1 MYVRMGV
8 RMSRTHLLA
17 APTTAATVAIAAAE
31 HAWVLFYDA
40 VDILLQLL
48 DALHALKDFAALAGR
63 QVVVPV
69 CARSH
74 SPPRARAPWGVSEA
88 AAEMAVVALV
98 ARPARARWS
107 IGDAVVLCI

>member
-48 DALHALKDFAALAGR
+48 DALRSLADKWSYRSARVRTVRHVHAHHG
-63 QVVVPV
+63 
-69 CARSH
+69 
-74 SPPRARAPWGVSEA
+74 E
-88 AAEMAVVALV
+88 
-98 ARPARARWS
+98 
-107 IGDAVVLCI
+107 